1 MLRTPVTAT
10 DFIIVGGGTA
20 GCVLA
25 NRLSAFGAEVRLLEA
40 GIDTP
45 PNAIPDDI
53 ADIYPRS
60 YYNDAYT
67 WRGLTADQG
76 ADGTGA
82 KTPFTQGR
90 VMGGGS
96 SIMGMIA
103 LRGQPDDYDGWAAQG
118 AEGWSWKDLL
128 PSFRRLERDLDFG
141 GELHGT
147 DGPVTIRRLRVDD
160 WPPFCRAVGAAAA
173 ERGWP
178 TVEDMNGDFGDGYC
192 RLPLSV
198 TLSSRVSSAAAFL
211 DTGTRARPN
220 LIIEPETTVE
230 RLLFDGTRCVGVSAI
245 QGGARREFRAR
256 HVILCAGAIQSP
268 AILMRSG
275 IGPVKHLE
283 NLGIPVVAPL
293 EGVGSNLQNHPV
305 VYLGTHVVKGARQP
319 PELRPQFISALRYS
333 SSDTPEHHG
342 DMILLVVNKS
352 SWHALGAAIG
362 GIGVTLARPFSR
374 GSVRLSPSDPTA
386 LPDVR
391 FRMLTDPHDFER
403 MVNGLRLALELMQD
417 PNVRPLRHE
426 LFAAGYSGVVRRLNK
441 PGVTNEVITR
451 VLAAVLDSA
460 DPIRHMALKYGIA
473 AGDVDEERMRDPAWL
488 ENTIRRQAF
497 GNYHPAG
504 TCRMGRP
511 SDPGS
516 VVDADCAVHGVDG
529 LSVVDASVMPT
540 VTRGNT
546 NIPVTMIAERAAER
560 MTQNASGAKSPAS
573 VFRSPDDQ

>member
-1 MLRTPVTAT
+1 MDQEMPKTSATAA
-10 DFIIVGGGTA
+10 DFLIVGGGTA

-25 NRLSAFGAEVRLLEA
+25 NRLSALGAEVRLLEA
-40 GIDTP
+40 GLDTP

-103 LRGQPDDYDGWAAQG
+103 LRGQPDDYDGWAAHG

-128 PSFRRLERDLDFG
+128 PSFRQMERDLDFG

-147 DGPVTIRRLRVDD
+147 DGPVTIRRLREDD

-173 ERGWP
+173 KRGWP
-178 TVEDMNGDFGDGYC
+178 TVQDMNGDFGDGYG
-192 RLPLSV
+192 RLPLSA

-211 DTGTRARPN
+211 DAGVRARPN
-220 LIIEPETTVE
+220 LRIEPETTVE
-230 RLLFDGTRCVGVSAI
+230 HLLFDGTRCIGVSVI
-245 QGGARREFRAR
+245 QGRSRQHLRAR

-275 IGPVKHLE
+275 IGPVTHLE
-283 NLGIPVVAPL
+283 SLGIPVVAPL

-305 VYLGTHVVKGARQP
+305 AYLATHFAKGARQR

-333 SSDTPEHHG
+333 SSDTPEHRG

-362 GIGVTLARPFSR
+362 GIGVTVAQPFSR
-374 GSVRLSPSDPTA
+374 GSVRLSSSNPAA

-391 FRMLTDPHDFER
+391 FRMLTDPRDFER

-417 PNVRPLRHE
+417 PGVRPLRHE

-441 PGVTNEVITR
+441 PGATNEFVTR
-451 VLAAVLDSA
+451 VLAAVLDA
-460 DPIRHMALKYGIA
+460 PDAVRRTVLKYGIA
-473 AGDVDEERMRDPAWL
+473 SGDADEERMRDQAWL

-511 SDPGS
+511 GDPGS
-516 VVDADCAVHGVDG
+516 VVDADCAVHGIDG
-529 LSVVDASVMPT
+529 LSVVDASIMPT

-546 NIPVTMIAERAAER
+546 NIPVTMIAEHAAER
-560 MTQNASGAKSPAS
+560 MRRNTSGATSAKGN
-573 VFRSPDDQ
+573 VNE